1 MQRLKEVFKIGDVI
15 LIGLLMGLTLGSIF
29 VTDVLFEP
37 GESVSVIVDGKEMY
51 RLSLYENR
59 TIDVQGPLGTT
70 IIKVEKG
77 HAFIQKAPCPYQTCI
92 KMGKIRRSG
101 DMIVCLPNR
110 ILVKI
115 EGKDRRDLDS
125 ITM

>member
-1 MQRLKEVFKIGDVI
+1 MYSLKKMFRIGDVI
-15 LIGLLMGLTLGSIF
+15 LIGLLICLTLGSIF
-29 VTDVLFEP
+29 MTDVLFEP

-51 RLSLYENR
+51 HLPLSENR
-59 TIDVQGPLGTT
+59 TIEVQGPLGLSV
-70 IIKVEKG
+70 IKVEKG

-92 KMGKIRRSG
+92 KMGKISRSG
-101 DMIVCLPNR
+101 DIIVCIPNR
-110 ILVKI
+110 IFLKI